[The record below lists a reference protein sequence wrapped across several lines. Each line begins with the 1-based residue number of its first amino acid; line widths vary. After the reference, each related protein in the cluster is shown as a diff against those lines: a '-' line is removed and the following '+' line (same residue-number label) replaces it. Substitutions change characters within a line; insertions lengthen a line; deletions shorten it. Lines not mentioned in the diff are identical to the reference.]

1 MGKCAATA
9 NNENVC
15 VQVEKGADTDGK
27 PFGRQLTKTGRKDL
41 DRIACQMRAPVAA
54 HVEE

>member
-1 MGKCAATA
+1 MRL
-9 NNENVC
+9 C

-41 DRIACQMRAPVAA
+41 DRIACQMRAPAA
-54 HVEE
+54 AQVEE